1 MHVPRKKWQGVA
13 VFRAYKCPCVSV
25 TKWRAF
31 HEFRNYKEMAASFE
45 YVVNKFQETA
55 NIPPT
60 SLGLVCWSKVGNKQ
74 SYFSGTS
81 FKVKTRHWHLYKSG
95 LPRSKMT

>member
-13 VFRAYKCPCVSV
+13 VFRAYKCPCISV

-31 HEFRNYKEMAASFE
+31 HVFRNYKEMAASFE

-60 SLGLVCWSKVGNKQ
+60 SLGLVCWSKVGNKVIFQ
-74 SYFSGTS
+74 VPLSRSRQGTGIC
-81 FKVKTRHWHLYKSG
+81 TRVGCQEAK
-95 LPRSKMT
+95 